1 MITLLPA
8 LLLYSHQAAPPAAL
22 KPWKAPYEVVQNPES
37 YDPFTSRLGPSGAG
51 IFVKG
56 DRATFIGKGAAN
68 PLVLPDWLRLS
79 FTHTAEDLW
88 VAQATLKDWKRF
100 FCTYS
105 IKDGEHS
112 SRAVFRAS
120 GAPKAPRSAK
130 TLAGSLQTIHFASRE
145 LGESRDLMVYLPPNS
160 ERPLNAV
167 YMADGQSCASYAKV
181 LEPLILAK
189 LVAPTAIIGLFH
201 GEYTGGI
208 EKYDMEKD
216 FRARE
221 YLKVA
226 DPDRFASHL
235 RFVTNEVMPW
245 AERKFGLEPG
255 REHRA
260 LFGFS
265 NGAAFAVM
273 ASVDQPDIFG
283 SVMPFSVAV
292 FDRDDLI
299 KSVPGKKLPRYY
311 MAAGTLETFIRL
323 TQDAAAILKFG
334 HAKVRMDSYVTGH
347 DQAMWEL
354 AFARAL
360 PKIFPYREN

>member
-1 MITLLPA
+1 MMTLLPA
-8 LLLYSHQAAPPAAL
+8 LLLCSRQATPPAAP
-22 KPWKAPYEVVQNPES
+22 KPWTAPYEVIQKPEN
-37 YDPFTSRLGPSGAG
+37 YDRFAANLGPANAG
-51 IFVKG
+51 IFVEG
-56 DRATFIGKGAAN
+56 DRATFIGRGKEN
-68 PLVLPDWLRLS
+68 PLVLPDWLRLP
-79 FTHTAEDLW
+79 FTHTPEDLW
-88 VAQATLKDWKRF
+88 VAQATLKDWDRF
-100 FCTYS
+100 FFTYTV
-105 IKDGEHS
+105 KDGDHS
-112 SRAVFRAS
+112 SRAIFRAS
-120 GAPKAPRSAK
+120 RSPRAPRSVK

-145 LGESRDLMVYLPPNS
+145 LGESRDLMIYLPPN
-160 ERPLNAV
+160 PNGHLNAV
-167 YMADGQSCASYAKV
+167 YMADGQSCASFAKV

-201 GEYTGGI
+201 GEYKGDMA
-208 EKYDMEKD
+208 KYDMEKD

-235 RFVTNEVMPW
+235 RFVTDEVMPW

-255 REHRA
+255 RDHRA

-273 ASVDQPDIFG
+273 ASVDRPDVFG
-283 SVMPFSVAV
+283 SVMPLSVAV

-334 HAKVRMDSYVTGH
+334 RAKVSMDSYVTGH

-360 PKIFPYREN
+360 PKIFAYRTP